1 MEVAEELKPTVFES
15 AQKLDEFAETN
26 DEPVEEVCET
36 TKSTIEVPTEPST
49 ELDRSEIL
57 SRRKQKKLL
66 KLAKYEEI
74 KKQKRLRE
82 RQKQKEKRAIE
93 AAKGIPGPNKL
104 RKALKHNKME
114 KSKNTVRVAI
124 DFDYDELMIDKD
136 IAKCAKQ
143 LLRVY
148 TLNRKSTMPIRL
160 HYTSLRPNSKIEN
173 SLKRND
179 GYHNWDVKMTSES
192 FLKVFDRDSI
202 VYLTSDSDNVLE
214 EIDPNAA
221 YIIGGLVDHNHH
233 KGLSLQKAEENG
245 LKTARL
251 PLAEYISMKTRTVL
265 TIVHGMWR
273 WPMVVEFK
281 LINFVDFCVH
291 HLFQCSR
298 FCCEYRKGSRGK
310 RLCLK
315 CYLNEN
321 SNRPARGKTGR
332 NKPMMGKWT
341 KIRLVMTQKLKR
353 QSHKRILK
361 MINLRK
367 K

>member
-1 MEVAEELKPTVFES
+1 MYRVLCKSHNKLFCFRLPGAFTKKDMEVSEEV
-15 AQKLDEFAETN
+15 KLDNSAGEPKTEPLAETN
-26 DEPVEEVCET
+26 NEEESHAT
-36 TKSTIEVPTEPST
+36 TEPSS

-66 KLAKYEEI
+66 KLAKWEVV
-74 KKQKRLRE
+74 KKQKRLKE

-93 AAKGIPGPNKL
+93 ATKGIPGPNKL

-114 KSKNTVRVAI
+114 NSKNTVRVAI

-148 TLNRKSTMPIRL
+148 TLNRKSKMPIRL
-160 HYTSLRPNSKIEN
+160 HYTSLRSGSKIEN

-179 GYHNWDVKMTSES
+179 GYHNWDVKMTNES
-192 FLKVFDRDSI
+192 YLKIFDRDSI

-214 EIDPNAA
+214 MVDPNAA

-251 PLAEYISMKTRTVL
+251 PLSEYISMKTRSVL
-265 TIVHGMWR
+265 TIVHGVCDDQR
-273 WPMVVEFK
+273 
-281 LINFVDFCVH
+281 
-291 HLFQCSR
+291 
-298 FCCEYRKGSRGK
+298 
-310 RLCLK
+310 
-315 CYLNEN
+315 
-321 SNRPARGKTGR
+321 
-332 NKPMMGKWT
+332 
-341 KIRLVMTQKLKR
+341 
-353 QSHKRILK
+353 
-361 MINLRK
+361 
-367 K
+367 